1 MSLRVRFAPSPTGK
15 LHLGNVRTAIY
26 NWLYA
31 RKNNGV
37 FILRIEDT
45 DAERSTDDSIRGV
58 LEDLKWLGVDWD
70 EGPEAGGSY
79 GPYRQ
84 TERYDIYQR
93 HLDRLLKEGKA
104 YPCYCSQEELN
115 NAREQAKT
123 KNQNYIYAGTCRR
136 LSEDQ
141 KKEKESGGLKPSFRL
156 RVTPQMVSFKDL
168 IRGDVSIHTAGFG
181 DFIIVRPDLS
191 PTYNFAVVIDDS
203 LMKVSDVIRGE
214 DHLPNTPKQILLYE
228 AFGYDKPNFAHLSMI
243 LGPDGG
249 KLSKRHGD
257 VSVQAFREKGFLPE
271 GLMNGLALLGWS
283 DVEEK
288 EILTV
293 EELKSRFDI
302 GRVNKSAA
310 IFDEGKFRHLNK
322 EHIMTLPREA
332 FAEKIS
338 PYFADAG
345 LIPEST
351 SGDNY
356 NNWLL
361 KLAELVQKRIHL
373 LPEAVTAADPVF
385 HFDPASMDDESR
397 SMLESEEAL
406 KVVLTFAEK
415 SGSADLTT
423 RESYIALI
431 NEIKN
436 ELKVKGK
443 NLYHPLRL
451 CVTATASGP
460 DLDLLVPV
468 MELGSRLDLPNK
480 IESPAKRAWRFVSY
494 LREQGYKI

>member
-31 RKNNGV
+31 RKDNGV

-45 DAERSTDDSIRGV
+45 DAERSTDESIKGV
-58 LEDLKWLGVDWD
+58 LADLKWLGVDWN
-70 EGPEAGGSY
+70 EGPEAGGAF

-84 TERYDIYQR
+84 TERYPIYR
-93 HLDRLLKEGKA
+93 EHLDMLLKEGKA
-104 YPCYCSQEELN
+104 YPCYCSQESLN
-115 NAREQAKT
+115 NAREEAKA
-123 KNQNYIYAGTCRR
+123 KNQNYIYPGTCRR
-136 LSEDQ
+136 LSDAER
-141 KKEKESGGLKPSFRL
+141 KEKESAGIKPSFRL
-156 RVTPQMVSFKDL
+156 RVTPQLVSFRDL
-168 IRGDVSIHTAGFG
+168 IRGEVAIHTSGFG

-228 AFGYDKPNFAHLSMI
+228 AFGYDKPRFAHLSMI

-257 VSVQAFREKGFLPE
+257 VSVQAFREKGFLPQ

-283 DVEEK
+283 DAEEK

-293 EELKSRFDI
+293 EELKERFDI

-310 IFDEGKFRHLNK
+310 VFDEGKFRHLNK
-322 EHIMTLPREA
+322 EHIMTLDRKE
-332 FAEKIS
+332 FAEKIL
-338 PYFADAG
+338 PYFVGTGLVPAGAAGENFDA
-345 LIPEST
+345 
-351 SGDNY
+351 
-356 NNWLL
+356 WML

-373 LPEAVTAADPVF
+373 LPEAVEAADSVF
-385 HFDPASMDDESR
+385 HFDPSSMDDESK
-397 SMLESEEAL
+397 SMLESDEAL
-406 KVVLTFAEK
+406 KVVLAFAEK

-423 RESYIALI
+423 RENYIALI

-468 MELGSRLDLPNK
+468 MELGSKLDLPNK
-480 IESPAKRAWRFVSY
+480 IESPSKRAWRFVSY
-494 LREQGYKI
+494 LREQGYSI